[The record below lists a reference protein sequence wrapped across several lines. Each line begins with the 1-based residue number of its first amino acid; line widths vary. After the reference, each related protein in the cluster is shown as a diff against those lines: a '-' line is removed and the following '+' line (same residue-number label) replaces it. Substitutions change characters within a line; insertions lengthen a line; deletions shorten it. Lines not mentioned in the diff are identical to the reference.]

1 MFRARPGSTYR
12 SDFRYG
18 RKGFFLYVFAAFP
31 GYVALVV
38 GGFADS
44 FLTSH
49 VRRQDCDSLFFF
61 HFFARRRLRRI
72 PPHEI
77 YGFQLLRE
85 VLKAIKRETER

>member
-61 HFFARRRLRRI
+61 IFLRVVDCVEF
-72 PPHEI
+72 PPTNFTDFSC
-77 YGFQLLRE
+77 YAKF
-85 VLKAIKRETER
+85 